1 MASVNVNFRLDE
13 SVKKEMEEACH
24 DMGMS
29 MTTAFTIFAKRV
41 GRERRI
47 PFEVSAEIP
56 NAETIAAIEE
66 VRSMRADP
74 SIGKVYTD
82 VDAMMEEL
90 LADV

>member
-13 SVKKEMEEACH
+13 RVKKEMEEACR

-41 GRERRI
+41 SRERRI

-56 NAETIAAIEE
+56 NAETVAAMEAVERGEDLYGPFDSVEE
-66 VRSMRADP
+66 
-74 SIGKVYTD
+74 
-82 VDAMMEEL
+82 MMEAL
-90 LADV
+90 NA

>member
-13 SVKKEMEEACH
+13 SVKKEMEKACR

-41 GRERRI
+41 SRERRI

-56 NAETIAAIEE
+56 NAETVAAMEE
-66 VRSMRADP
+66 VERMRADP

-82 VDAMMEEL
+82 VDEMMKEL

>member
-13 SVKKEMEEACH
+13 NVKKEMEEACR

-41 GRERRI
+41 SRERRI

-56 NAETIAAIEE
+56 NAETVAAMEAVERGEDLYGPFDSVEE
-66 VRSMRADP
+66 
-74 SIGKVYTD
+74 
-82 VDAMMEEL
+82 MMEAL
-90 LADV
+90 NA

>member
-13 SVKKEMEEACH
+13 NVKKEMEEACH

-41 GRERRI
+41 SRERKI

-56 NAETIAAIEE
+56 NAETVAAMEAVE
-66 VRSMRADP
+66 KGEDLYGPFDSV
-74 SIGKVYTD
+74 
-82 VDAMMEEL
+82 EEL
-90 LADV
+90 MEALNA